1 LPEPQRAVLLLVSL
15 EQFSYAEAARV
26 LDVPIGTVM
35 SRLARA
41 REHMR
46 RLLDG
51 GADSAAATTSLQ
63 RVK

>member
-1 LPEPQRAVLLLVSL
+1 MLLLVSL
-15 EQFSYAEAARV
+15 EQLTYAEAARV
-26 LDVPIGTVM
+26 LDIPQGTVM

-41 REHMR
+41 RELMR

-51 GADSAAATTSLQ
+51 GSPAQPVPAASSLQ